1 MAHPVIASS
10 PAVPHD
16 RLDDLDVACA
26 SRGHNATATVGRN
39 PVDEGQPPQG
49 EAAAA
54 REVKEPGLSLAV
66 ERRAL
71 AAARDGHF
79 DGGGAADLAA
89 QLEVRTG
96 RQVDGDVG
104 RRRLLDQVA
113 ELGLGRRGDIAG
125 GEWRQ
130 RQQRRR

>member
-1 MAHPVIASS
+1 MAHQVSRA
-10 PAVPHD
+10 APHS
-16 RLDDLDVACA
+16 RVDDLDVACA
-26 SRGHNATATVGRN
+26 VRPHNAAGVRR

-54 REVKEPGLSLAV
+54 REVKEPGLFLAV

-71 AAARDGHF
+71 AAARDGHL

-89 QLEVRTG
+89 QLELCTG

-104 RRRLLDQVA
+104 SSNSSLLDQVA
-113 ELGLGRRGDIAG
+113 ELVLARRGDIEAG
-125 GEWRQ
+125 GERRQ
-130 RQQRRR
+130 RGR